1 MVYNYSPRTFLMK
14 ILKTVKALILTIIV
28 CTSAV
33 AAQQGMQ
40 MPQVAPADSV
50 SDAELEQFVYLA
62 MDIQGIRMELDS
74 TVIAKLDDE
83 GMTTQRFQEIMRAQQ
98 NPQSADSNLSE
109 KEIETMATMNT
120 FLQDATMKAQQ
131 KQMAVIQNAELS
143 QERFQSI
150 AMALQSD
157 QALAMRFQEKA
168 AEIEAEN

>member
-1 MVYNYSPRTFLMK
+1 MK

-28 CTSAV
+28 CTTAI

-74 TVIAKLDDE
+74 LVIDKLSDE
-83 GMTTQRFQEIMRAQQ
+83 GMSTQRFQEIMRAQQ
-98 NPQSADSNLSE
+98 NPQSTEPDLSE

-131 KQMAVIQNAELS
+131 KQMATIQNAELS

-168 AEIEAEN
+168 AEIEADN